1 MYQYADHDR
10 QLVRERAAQ
19 FRDQVKRRLS
29 GELTE
34 NEFKPLRLQNG
45 LYLQLHA
52 YMLRIAIPY
61 GLLSATQLRK
71 LAHIARAYDRGYGHF
86 TTRQNIQ
93 FNWPELEDVCT
104 ILDELAEVEMHAIQT
119 SGNCIRNTTTD
130 HLAGVARD
138 EIADPRPYCE
148 MVRQW
153 STFHPEFAFLPRKFK
168 IAFTGSPDTDR
179 AAIRLHDIGVQL
191 VHGEG
196 GELGFRIFVGGG
208 MGRTP
213 KVAKLVRDFLPREHL
228 ISYLD
233 AILRVYNQLGR
244 RDNIYKARIKILVEA
259 LGVEKFRELV
269 EAEWEEIR
277 ESSLLVSDAE
287 IARMEAFFTPPARE
301 DLPSSD
307 AAIEALSGEDS
318 EIGRWARNNVLPHKQ
333 DGYSAV
339 VLSLKSF
346 HSPAG
351 DLSDVQM
358 DAVAELSERYGFG
371 EIIVTH
377 TQDLVLPDV
386 KSDDLRALYAE
397 LVALDIATPNHRRL
411 TDMICCP
418 GLDFCNLANARS
430 IPVAQEIRQRFD
442 DIDYLDDLGELSL
455 KISGCINAC
464 GHHHVGTIGILG
476 IDKKGEEAYQLM
488 IGGSAD
494 HDASLGKI
502 LGRAFSREEIVPAV
516 ERALQTYLDLRETPE
531 ETFIETWR
539 RVGENP
545 FRDRLYG
552 ELLYADHSQ
561 AQD

>member
-1 MYQYADHDR
+1 MYRYAEHDR
-10 QLVRERAAQ
+10 QLVRERADQ

-71 LAHIARAYDRGYGHF
+71 LAHIARTYDRGYGHF

-93 FNWPELEDVCT
+93 FNWPELEDVCD
-104 ILDELAEVEMHAIQT
+104 ILDELASVEMHAIQT

-168 IAFTGSPDTDR
+168 IAFTGSADTDR
-179 AAIRLHDIGVQL
+179 AAIRLHDIGIQL
-191 VHGEG
+191 VHDDS

-213 KVAKLVRDFLPREHL
+213 KVGKLVREFLPREHL
-228 ISYLD
+228 ISYLE

-259 LGVEKFRELV
+259 TGVERFTELV
-269 EAEWEEIR
+269 ESEWEEIR
-277 ESSLLVSDAE
+277 DSSLLVNDAE
-287 IARMEAFFTPPARE
+287 IARMQAFFTPHPYE
-301 DLPSSD
+301 NLPSSED
-307 AAIEALSGEDS
+307 TVAELQADDS

-339 VLSLKSF
+339 VLSLKSY

-358 DAVAELSERYGFG
+358 DAVADLSERYGFG
-371 EIIVTH
+371 EIVVTH
-377 TQDLVLPDV
+377 TQDLVLTDV
-386 KSDDLRALYAE
+386 KTEDLRALYAE
-397 LVALDIATPNHRRL
+397 LVDLDIATPNHRRL

-442 DIDYLDDLGELSL
+442 DIDYLDDLGEMSL

-494 HDASLGKI
+494 HDASLGRI

-516 ERALQTYLDLRETPE
+516 ERALQAYLDLRESPE
-531 ETFIETWR
+531 ETFLETYR
-539 RVGENP
+539 RIGDDP

-552 ELLYADHSQ
+552 DLLYADQ
-561 AQD
+561 

>member
-1 MYQYADHDR
+1 MYKYSEYDST
-10 QLVRERAAQ
+10 LVRERAEQ
-19 FRDQVKRRLS
+19 FRDQVGRRLS

-34 NEFKPLRLQNG
+34 DEFKPLRLQNG

-52 YMLRIAIPY
+52 YMLRVAIPY
-61 GLLSATQLRK
+61 GLLAAHQLRK
-71 LAHIARAYDRGYGHF
+71 LAHIARTYDRGYGHF

-93 FNWPELEDVCT
+93 FNWPELEQVPA

-168 IAFTGSPDTDR
+168 IAFTGSADSDR
-179 AAIRLHDIGVQL
+179 AAIRLHDIGIQL
-191 VHGEG
+191 VEDTN

-213 KVAKLVRDFLPREHL
+213 KVGKLVRDFLPRQHL
-228 ISYLD
+228 ISYLE
-233 AILRVYNQLGR
+233 AILRVYNQRGR
-244 RDNIYKARIKILVEA
+244 RDNIYKARIKILVDA
-259 LGVEKFRELV
+259 LGVEEFGALV
-269 EAEWEEIR
+269 EKEWEEIR
-277 ESSLLVSDAE
+277 ESSLQVTEAE
-287 IARMEAFFTPPARE
+287 IERMKSFFTPPPYE
-301 DLPSSD
+301 TLPD
-307 AAIEALSGEDS
+307 AGDDVAALQATETPLGQ
-318 EIGRWARNNVLPHKQ
+318 WARNNVLPHKK

-339 VLSLKSF
+339 VLSLKSYA
-346 HSPAG
+346 SPAG
-351 DLSDVQM
+351 DLSDKQM

-371 EIIVTH
+371 ELIVTH

-386 KSDDLRALYAE
+386 RSDALEALHAE
-397 LVALDIATPNHRRL
+397 LVDLDIATPNHNRL

-476 IDKKGEEAYQLM
+476 IDKRGEEAYQLM
-488 IGGSAD
+488 LGGSAG
-494 HDASLGKI
+494 HDASLGKV
-502 LGRAFSREEIVPAV
+502 LGQAFSREEIVPAL
-516 ERALQTYLDLRETPE
+516 ERALKTYVDLRESPE
-531 ETFIETWR
+531 ETFIETFR
-539 RVGENP
+539 RVGDKP
-545 FRDRLYG
+545 FREG
-552 ELLYADHSQ
+552 VYAE
-561 AQD
+561 

>member
-1 MYQYADHDR
+1 MYKYSEYDR
-10 QLVRERAAQ
+10 TLVQERADQ
-19 FRDQVKRRLS
+19 FRDQVTRRLS

-34 NEFKPLRLQNG
+34 DEFKPLRLQNG

-61 GLLSATQLRK
+61 GLLAATQLRK
-71 LAHIARAYDRGYGHF
+71 LAHIARTYDRGYGHF

-93 FNWPELEDVCT
+93 FNWPELEQVPV

-130 HLAGVARD
+130 HLAGVAPD
-138 EIADPRPYCE
+138 EVADPRPYCE

-168 IAFTGSPDTDR
+168 IAFTGSADTDR
-179 AAIRLHDIGVQL
+179 AAIRLHDIGIQIV
-191 VHGEG
+191 ENDA

-213 KVAKLVRDFLPREHL
+213 KVGKLVNDFLPRQHL
-228 ISYLD
+228 ISYLE

-259 LGVEKFRELV
+259 LGVDEFRALV
-269 EAEWEEIR
+269 EKEWHEIR
-277 ESSLLVSDAE
+277 ESSLQVTDTEIERMQSFFAPPSYESLADASDHLKALQAAE
-287 IARMEAFFTPPARE
+287 TP
-301 DLPSSD
+301 L
-307 AAIEALSGEDS
+307 GQ
-318 EIGRWARNNVLPHKQ
+318 WARNNVLAHKQ
-333 DGYSAV
+333 DGYNAV
-339 VLSLKSF
+339 VLSLKSYA
-346 HSPAG
+346 SPAG
-351 DLSDVQM
+351 DLSDKQM
-358 DAVAELSERYGFG
+358 DAVADLSERYGFG
-371 EIIVTH
+371 ELIVTH

-386 KSDDLRALYAE
+386 RTDSLEALHAE
-397 LVALDIATPNHRRL
+397 LVDLDIATANHNRL

-476 IDKKGEEAYQLM
+476 IDKRGEEAYQLM
-488 IGGSAD
+488 LGGSAG
-494 HDASLGKI
+494 HDASLGKV
-502 LGRAFSREEIVPAV
+502 LGQAFSREEIVPAL
-516 ERALQTYLDLRETPE
+516 EKTLKTYISLRESPE
-531 ETFIETWR
+531 ETFIETFR
-539 RVGENP
+539 RVGDKP
-545 FRDRLYG
+545 FRAGVYG
-552 ELLYADHSQ
+552 E
-561 AQD
+561 

>member
-1 MYQYADHDR
+1 MYKYSEYDST
-10 QLVRERAAQ
+10 LVRERAEQ
-19 FRDQVKRRLS
+19 FREQIGRRLS

-34 NEFKPLRLQNG
+34 DEFKPLRLQNG

-52 YMLRIAIPY
+52 YMLRVAIPY
-61 GLLSATQLRK
+61 GLLAAHQLRK
-71 LAHIARAYDRGYGHF
+71 LAHIARTYDRGYGHF

-93 FNWPELEDVCT
+93 FNWPELEQVPT

-168 IAFTGSPDTDR
+168 IAFTGSADSDR
-179 AAIRLHDIGVQL
+179 AAIRLHDIGIQL
-191 VHGEG
+191 VEDAN

-213 KVAKLVRDFLPREHL
+213 KVGKLVRDFLPRQHL
-228 ISYLD
+228 ISYLE
-233 AILRVYNQLGR
+233 AILRVYNQRGR
-244 RDNIYKARIKILVEA
+244 RDNIYKARIKILVDA
-259 LGVEKFRELV
+259 LGVEEFGALV
-269 EAEWEEIR
+269 EKEWEEIR
-277 ESSLLVSDAE
+277 ESSLQVTEAE
-287 IARMEAFFTPPARE
+287 IERMKSFFTPPPYE
-301 DLPSSD
+301 TLPD
-307 AAIEALSGEDS
+307 ASKDVAALQATDTPLGQ
-318 EIGRWARNNVLPHKQ
+318 WARNNVLPHKK

-339 VLSLKSF
+339 VLSLKSYA
-346 HSPAG
+346 SPAG
-351 DLSDVQM
+351 DLSDKQM

-371 EIIVTH
+371 ELIVTH

-386 KSDDLRALYAE
+386 RSDALEALHAE
-397 LVALDIATPNHRRL
+397 LVDLDIATPNHNRL

-476 IDKKGEEAYQLM
+476 IDKRGEEAYQLM
-488 IGGSAD
+488 LGGSAG
-494 HDASLGKI
+494 HDASLGKV
-502 LGRAFSREEIVPAV
+502 LGQAFTREEIVPAL
-516 ERALQTYLDLRETPE
+516 ERALKTYVDLRESPE
-531 ETFIETWR
+531 ETFIQTFR
-539 RVGENP
+539 RVGDKP
-545 FRDRLYG
+545 FREG
-552 ELLYADHSQ
+552 VYAE
-561 AQD
+561 

>member
-1 MYQYADHDR
+1 MYKYSEYDR
-10 QLVRERAAQ
+10 TLVQERADQ
-19 FRDQVKRRLS
+19 FRDQVTRRLS

-34 NEFKPLRLQNG
+34 DEFKPLRLQNG

-61 GLLSATQLRK
+61 GLLAATQLRK
-71 LAHIARAYDRGYGHF
+71 LAHIARTYDRGYGHF

-93 FNWPELEDVCT
+93 FNWPELEQVPV

-130 HLAGVARD
+130 HLAGVAPD
-138 EIADPRPYCE
+138 EVADPRPYCE

-168 IAFTGSPDTDR
+168 IAFTGSADTDR
-179 AAIRLHDIGVQL
+179 AAIRLHDIGIQIV
-191 VHGEG
+191 ENDD

-213 KVAKLVRDFLPREHL
+213 KVGKLVNDFLPRQHL
-228 ISYLD
+228 ISYLE

-259 LGVEKFRELV
+259 LGVDEFRALV
-269 EAEWEEIR
+269 EKEWHEIR
-277 ESSLLVSDAE
+277 ESSLQVTDAE
-287 IARMEAFFTPPARE
+287 IERMQSFFAPPSYESLADASDHLKALQAAETP
-301 DLPSSD
+301 L
-307 AAIEALSGEDS
+307 GQ
-318 EIGRWARNNVLPHKQ
+318 WARNNVLAHKQ
-333 DGYSAV
+333 DGYNAV
-339 VLSLKSF
+339 VLSLKSYA
-346 HSPAG
+346 SPAG
-351 DLSDVQM
+351 DLSDKQM
-358 DAVAELSERYGFG
+358 DAVADLSERYGFG
-371 EIIVTH
+371 ELIVTH

-386 KSDDLRALYAE
+386 RTDSLEALHAE
-397 LVALDIATPNHRRL
+397 LVDLDIATANHNRL

-476 IDKKGEEAYQLM
+476 IDKRGEEAYQLM
-488 IGGSAD
+488 LGGSAG
-494 HDASLGKI
+494 HDASLGKV
-502 LGRAFSREEIVPAV
+502 LGQAFSREEIVPAL
-516 ERALQTYLDLRETPE
+516 EKTLKTYISLRESPE
-531 ETFIETWR
+531 ETFIETFR
-539 RVGENP
+539 RVGDKP
-545 FRDRLYG
+545 FRAGVYG
-552 ELLYADHSQ
+552 E
-561 AQD
+561 

>member
-1 MYQYADHDR
+1 MYKYSEYDST
-10 QLVRERAAQ
+10 LVRERAEQ
-19 FRDQVKRRLS
+19 FRDQIGRRLS

-34 NEFKPLRLQNG
+34 DEFKPLRLQNG

-52 YMLRIAIPY
+52 YMLRVAIPY
-61 GLLSATQLRK
+61 GLLAAHQLRK
-71 LAHIARAYDRGYGHF
+71 LAHIARTYDRGYGHF

-93 FNWPELEDVCT
+93 FNWPELEQVPT

-168 IAFTGSPDTDR
+168 IAFTGSADSDR
-179 AAIRLHDIGVQL
+179 AAIRLHDIGIQL
-191 VHGEG
+191 VEDAN

-213 KVAKLVRDFLPREHL
+213 KVGKLVRDFLPRQHL
-228 ISYLD
+228 ISYLE
-233 AILRVYNQLGR
+233 AILRVYNQRGR
-244 RDNIYKARIKILVEA
+244 RDNIYKARIKILVDA
-259 LGVEKFRELV
+259 LGVEEFGALV
-269 EAEWEEIR
+269 EKEWEEIR
-277 ESSLLVSDAE
+277 ESSLQVTESE
-287 IARMEAFFTPPARE
+287 IERMKSFFTPPPYE
-301 DLPSSD
+301 TLPDASD
-307 AAIEALSGEDS
+307 DVAALQATETPLGQ
-318 EIGRWARNNVLPHKQ
+318 WARNNVLPHKK

-339 VLSLKSF
+339 VLSLKSYA
-346 HSPAG
+346 SPAG
-351 DLSDVQM
+351 DLSDKQM

-371 EIIVTH
+371 ELIVTH

-386 KSDDLRALYAE
+386 RSDALEALHAE
-397 LVALDIATPNHRRL
+397 LVDLDIATPNHNRL
-411 TDMICCP
+411 TDLICCP

-476 IDKKGEEAYQLM
+476 IDKRGEEAYQLM
-488 IGGSAD
+488 LGGSAG
-494 HDASLGKI
+494 HDASLGKV
-502 LGRAFSREEIVPAV
+502 LGQAFTREEIVPAL
-516 ERALQTYLDLRETPE
+516 ERALKTYVDLRESPE
-531 ETFIETWR
+531 ETFIQTFR
-539 RVGENP
+539 RVGDKP
-545 FRDRLYG
+545 FREG
-552 ELLYADHSQ
+552 VYAE
-561 AQD
+561 

>member
-1 MYQYADHDR
+1 MYKYSEYDST
-10 QLVRERAAQ
+10 LVRERAAQ
-19 FRDQVKRRLS
+19 FRDQVGRRLS

-34 NEFKPLRLQNG
+34 DEFKPLRLQNG
-45 LYLQLHA
+45 LYLQMHA
-52 YMLRIAIPY
+52 YMLRVAIPY
-61 GLLSATQLRK
+61 GLLAAHQLRK
-71 LAHIARAYDRGYGHF
+71 LAHIARTYDRGYGHF

-93 FNWPELEDVCT
+93 FNWPELEQVPA

-168 IAFTGSPDTDR
+168 IAFTGSADSDR
-179 AAIRLHDIGVQL
+179 AAIRLHDIGIQL
-191 VHGEG
+191 VEDAN

-213 KVAKLVRDFLPREHL
+213 KVGKLVRDFLPRQHL
-228 ISYLD
+228 ISYLE
-233 AILRVYNQLGR
+233 AILRVYNQRGR
-244 RDNIYKARIKILVEA
+244 RDNIYKARIKILVDA
-259 LGVEKFRELV
+259 LGVEEFGALV
-269 EAEWEEIR
+269 EKEWEEIR
-277 ESSLLVSDAE
+277 ESSLQVTEAE
-287 IARMEAFFTPPARE
+287 IERMKSFFTPPPYE
-301 DLPSSD
+301 TLTD
-307 AAIEALSGEDS
+307 ASADIAALQATETPLGQ
-318 EIGRWARNNVLPHKQ
+318 WARNNVLPHKK

-339 VLSLKSF
+339 VLSLKSYA
-346 HSPAG
+346 SPAG
-351 DLSDVQM
+351 DLSDKQM

-371 EIIVTH
+371 ELIVTH

-386 KSDDLRALYAE
+386 RSDALEALHAE
-397 LVALDIATPNHRRL
+397 LVDLDIATPNHNRL
-411 TDMICCP
+411 TDLICCP

-476 IDKKGEEAYQLM
+476 IDKRGEEAYQLM
-488 IGGSAD
+488 IGGSAG
-494 HDASLGKI
+494 HDASLGKV
-502 LGRAFSREEIVPAV
+502 LGQAFTREEIVPAL
-516 ERALQTYLDLRETPE
+516 ERALKTYVDLRESPE
-531 ETFIETWR
+531 ETFIQTFR
-539 RVGENP
+539 RVGDKP
-545 FRDRLYG
+545 FREG
-552 ELLYADHSQ
+552 VYAE
-561 AQD
+561 

>member
-1 MYQYADHDR
+1 MYKYSEYDST
-10 QLVRERAAQ
+10 LVRERAEQ
-19 FRDQVKRRLS
+19 FRDQVGRRLS

-34 NEFKPLRLQNG
+34 DEFKPLRLQNG

-52 YMLRIAIPY
+52 YMLRVAIPY
-61 GLLSATQLRK
+61 GLLAAHQLRK
-71 LAHIARAYDRGYGHF
+71 LAHIARTYDRGYGHF

-93 FNWPELEDVCT
+93 FNWPELEQVPA

-168 IAFTGSPDTDR
+168 IAFTGSADSDR
-179 AAIRLHDIGVQL
+179 AAIRLHDIGIQL
-191 VHGEG
+191 VEDTN

-213 KVAKLVRDFLPREHL
+213 KVGKLVRDFLPRQHL
-228 ISYLD
+228 ISYLE
-233 AILRVYNQLGR
+233 AILRVYNQRGR
-244 RDNIYKARIKILVEA
+244 RDNIYKARIKILVDA
-259 LGVEKFRELV
+259 LGVEEFGALV
-269 EAEWEEIR
+269 EKEWEEIR
-277 ESSLLVSDAE
+277 ESSLQVTEAE
-287 IARMEAFFTPPARE
+287 IERMKSFFTPPAYE
-301 DLPSSD
+301 TLPD
-307 AAIEALSGEDS
+307 AGDDVAALQATETPLGQ
-318 EIGRWARNNVLPHKQ
+318 WARNNVLPHKK

-339 VLSLKSF
+339 VLSLKSYA
-346 HSPAG
+346 SPAG
-351 DLSDVQM
+351 DLSDKQM

-371 EIIVTH
+371 ELIVTH

-386 KSDDLRALYAE
+386 RSDALEALHAE
-397 LVALDIATPNHRRL
+397 LVDLDIATPNHNRL

-476 IDKKGEEAYQLM
+476 IDKRGEEAYQLM
-488 IGGSAD
+488 LGGSAG
-494 HDASLGKI
+494 HDASLGKV
-502 LGRAFSREEIVPAV
+502 LGQAFSREEIVPAL
-516 ERALQTYLDLRETPE
+516 ERALKTYVDLRESPE
-531 ETFIETWR
+531 ETFIETFR
-539 RVGENP
+539 RVGDKP
-545 FRDRLYG
+545 FREG
-552 ELLYADHSQ
+552 VYAE
-561 AQD
+561 

>member
-1 MYQYADHDR
+1 MYKYSEYDST
-10 QLVRERAAQ
+10 LVRERAEQ
-19 FRDQVKRRLS
+19 FREQIGRRLS

-34 NEFKPLRLQNG
+34 DEFKPLRLQNG

-52 YMLRIAIPY
+52 YMLRVAIPY
-61 GLLSATQLRK
+61 GLLAAHQLRK
-71 LAHIARAYDRGYGHF
+71 LAHIARTYDRGYGHF

-93 FNWPELEDVCT
+93 FNWPELEQVPT

-168 IAFTGSPDTDR
+168 IAFTGSADSDR
-179 AAIRLHDIGVQL
+179 AAIRLHDIGIQL
-191 VHGEG
+191 VEDAN

-213 KVAKLVRDFLPREHL
+213 KVGKLVRDFLPRQHL
-228 ISYLD
+228 ISYLE
-233 AILRVYNQLGR
+233 AILRVYNQRGR
-244 RDNIYKARIKILVEA
+244 RDNIYKARIKILVDA
-259 LGVEKFRELV
+259 LGVEEFGALV
-269 EAEWEEIR
+269 EKEWEEIR
-277 ESSLLVSDAE
+277 ESSLQVTEAE
-287 IARMEAFFTPPARE
+287 IERMKSFFTPPPYE
-301 DLPSSD
+301 TLPD
-307 AAIEALSGEDS
+307 ASKDVAALQATETPLGQ
-318 EIGRWARNNVLPHKQ
+318 WARNNVLPHKK

-339 VLSLKSF
+339 VLSLKSYA
-346 HSPAG
+346 SPAG
-351 DLSDVQM
+351 DLSDKQM

-371 EIIVTH
+371 ELIVTH

-386 KSDDLRALYAE
+386 RSDALEALHAE
-397 LVALDIATPNHRRL
+397 LVDLDIATPNHNRL

-476 IDKKGEEAYQLM
+476 IDKRGEEAYQLM
-488 IGGSAD
+488 LGGSAG
-494 HDASLGKI
+494 HDASLGKV
-502 LGRAFSREEIVPAV
+502 LGQAFTREEIVPAL
-516 ERALQTYLDLRETPE
+516 ERALKTYVDLRESPE
-531 ETFIETWR
+531 ETFIQTFR
-539 RVGENP
+539 RVGDKP
-545 FRDRLYG
+545 FREG
-552 ELLYADHSQ
+552 VYAE
-561 AQD
+561 

>member
-1 MYQYADHDR
+1 MYKYSEYDST
-10 QLVRERAAQ
+10 LVRERAEQ
-19 FRDQVKRRLS
+19 FREQIGRRLS

-34 NEFKPLRLQNG
+34 DEFKPLRLQNG

-52 YMLRIAIPY
+52 YMLRVAIPY
-61 GLLSATQLRK
+61 GLLAAHQLRK
-71 LAHIARAYDRGYGHF
+71 LAHIARTYDRGYGHF

-93 FNWPELEDVCT
+93 FNWPELEQVPT

-168 IAFTGSPDTDR
+168 IAFTGSADSDR
-179 AAIRLHDIGVQL
+179 AAIRLHDIGIQL
-191 VHGEG
+191 VEDAN

-213 KVAKLVRDFLPREHL
+213 KVGKLVRDFLPRQHL
-228 ISYLD
+228 ISYLE
-233 AILRVYNQLGR
+233 AILRVYNQRGR
-244 RDNIYKARIKILVEA
+244 RDNIYKARIKILVDA
-259 LGVEKFRELV
+259 LGVEEFGALV
-269 EAEWEEIR
+269 EKEWEEIR
-277 ESSLLVSDAE
+277 ESSLQVTEAE
-287 IARMEAFFTPPARE
+287 IERMKSFFTPPPYE
-301 DLPSSD
+301 TLPD
-307 AAIEALSGEDS
+307 ASKDVATLQATETPLGQ
-318 EIGRWARNNVLPHKQ
+318 WARNNVLPHKK

-339 VLSLKSF
+339 VLSLKSYA
-346 HSPAG
+346 SPAG
-351 DLSDVQM
+351 DLSDKQM

-371 EIIVTH
+371 ELIVTH

-386 KSDDLRALYAE
+386 RSDALDALHAE
-397 LVALDIATPNHRRL
+397 LVDLDIATPNHNRL

-476 IDKKGEEAYQLM
+476 IDKRGEEAYQLM
-488 IGGSAD
+488 LGGSAG
-494 HDASLGKI
+494 HDASLGKV
-502 LGRAFSREEIVPAV
+502 LGQAFTRDEIVPAL
-516 ERALQTYLDLRETPE
+516 ERALKTYVDLRESPE
-531 ETFIETWR
+531 ETFIQTFR
-539 RVGENP
+539 RVGDKP
-545 FRDRLYG
+545 FREG
-552 ELLYADHSQ
+552 VYAE
-561 AQD
+561 